1 MPLSLRG
8 IFAQLK
14 TIFINLPPLKKII
27 LLSLVGIT
35 IIGFIIILF
44 RTGDQDFQVLY
55 SNLAPED
62 AGAILANLKD
72 QKIPYQIS
80 SNGNS
85 ILIPG
90 KQLYETRMELAS
102 RGFPQGR
109 GVGFEI
115 FDNTKLGMSEFAQ
128 NVNYQRALQGEL
140 SRTINQFAEVE
151 SSRIHIVMASKS
163 LFVEDEE
170 PATAS
175 VVLNLH
181 PGRWLTK
188 NQVQGV
194 VHLLSSSISGLN
206 PENVTIVDNHGKML
220 AGFKDNSTIG
230 KISSDQLVLQEK
242 VERNLENRIKTMLDT
257 ALGPGKAIVRLSCI
271 LDFKRQEKTEERYY
285 PDNKV
290 VRSEQISS
298 ETSNESKTMP
308 AGVPGV
314 RSNLSTNLT
323 GTKTDNK
330 QVFKKQDQTVNYE
343 IGKVTSHTVEPI
355 GKIKKISVAVIVDGT
370 YKYIEGKDGEQEL
383 KYFPRTPEEI
393 EKLGNIVKRAV
404 NFDAERGDDVEVA
417 NIAFENDKLQEVE
430 EGKIEK
436 KWFSSKE
443 YAPLIKYAFWAIFM
457 LLALIFVIRPLLR
470 WLTSS
475 SIPDMEILKQ
485 LPKTVGEIEMEQAG
499 GMQKMLPFRDRVAD
513 LIKDDGSAS
522 LEVVRDWI
530 NSEK

>member
-1 MPLSLRG
+1 VPLSLRG
-8 IFAQLK
+8 IFDQ
-14 TIFINLPPLKKII
+14 LKKIFI
-27 LLSLVGIT
+27 TLTPAKRITLLSLIGVTIT
-35 IIGFIIILF
+35 GFIILLF
-44 RTGDQDFQVLY
+44 WTGNQDFQVLY
-55 SNLAPED
+55 ANLAPED

-85 ILIPG
+85 IMIPG
-90 KQLYETRMELAS
+90 KQIYETRMELAS
-102 RGFPQGR
+102 RGLPQGR

-115 FDNTKLGMSEFAQ
+115 FDDAKLGMSEFAQ

-170 PATAS
+170 PATVSA
-175 VVLNLH
+175 VLNLH

-188 NQVQGV
+188 NQVRGI

-220 AGFKDNSTIG
+220 AGFKDKSTTG
-230 KISSDQLVLQEK
+230 KIGSDQLALQEK
-242 VERNLENRIKTMLDT
+242 VERNLENRIKTMLET

-271 LDFKRQEKTEERYY
+271 LDFKRHEKTEERYY
-285 PDNKV
+285 PDNRV
-290 VRSEQISS
+290 VRSEQIFN
-298 ETSNESKTMP
+298 ETSNESKTIP

-314 RSNLSTNLT
+314 RSDLTKNIT
-323 GTKTDNK
+323 GTKTKNN

-343 IGKVTSHTVEPI
+343 IGKVTSHIIEPI
-355 GKIKKISVAVIVDGT
+355 GTIKRISVAVIVDGT
-370 YKYIEGKDGEQEL
+370 YKRIEGKDGEQEL

-404 NFDAERGDDVEVA
+404 NFDAGRGDEVEVA
-417 NIAFENDKLQEVE
+417 NIAFENDKRKEVE
-430 EGKIEK
+430 ESKIEK

-443 YAPLIKYAFWAIFM
+443 YVPLIKYALGGIVI
-457 LLALIFVIRPLLR
+457 LLILIFVIRPLIRRLR
-470 WLTSS
+470 SRSTG
-475 SIPDMEILKQ
+475 DMEILKQ
-485 LPKTVGEIEMEQAG
+485 LPKTVGEIEREQAG
-499 GMQKMLPFRDRVAD
+499 EMQKLLPFRDQAVQ
-513 LIKDDGSAS
+513 LIKDDSSAS
-522 LEVVRDWI
+522 IEVVRDWI
-530 NSEK
+530 NS